1 MISVTTPELN
11 AWLAMFMW
19 PLARVLGLIAAA
31 PLFSNSAVPATMKL
45 VLGLAV
51 TVAIAPMAGPMPD
64 VSPASG
70 AGLLILVGQSIVGAT
85 LGFAMRIAFAAADLA
100 GDLCGLQMGL
110 GFATFYDPQSAHNSA
125 VLSEFFGVIA
135 TLLLL
140 AGNGHLLMLGAL
152 AQSFQTIPVSASML
166 PATTLAQVADWGGL
180 VFRYGL
186 LLSLP
191 LVVAMMIANLA
202 LGVLTKA
209 APQLNIFAV
218 GFPLTIFS
226 GFIVLW
232 IGMPY
237 FGPVLEQLPQLGI
250 ELMLGVHGPP

>member
-1 MISVTTPELN
+1 MISLTTVQLET
-11 AWLAMFMW
+11 WLAMFMW

-31 PLFSNSAVPATMKL
+31 PVFNNAAVPATMKL
-45 VLGLAV
+45 VLGLAI
-51 TVAIAPMAGPMPD
+51 TAAIAPAAGPMPE
-64 VSPASG
+64 VSPGSG
-70 AGLLILVGQSIVGAT
+70 AGLLILVGQGIIGAT
-85 LGFAMRIAFAAADLA
+85 LGFAMRIAFAAADLM

-110 GFATFYDPQSAHNSA
+110 GFATFYDPQSAATSGM
-125 VLSEFFGVIA
+125 LSDFFGVIT
-135 TLLLL
+135 TLILL

-152 AQSFQTIPVSASML
+152 AQSFQTMPVSASML
-166 PATTLAQVADWGGL
+166 PASTIAQVADWGGM

-226 GFIVLW
+226 GFLVLW
-232 IGMPY
+232 IGMP
-237 FGPVLEQLPQLGI
+237 FLGPVLEQLPQLGI
-250 ELMLGVHGPP
+250 ELMLGVHGAP

>member
-1 MISVTTPELN
+1 MISLTSVQID

-31 PLFSNSAVPATMKL
+31 PVFGDAAVPARIKL
-45 VLGLAV
+45 ALGFAI
-51 TVAIAPMAGPMPD
+51 TAAIAPAAGPMPE
-64 VSPASG
+64 VSPGSG
-70 AGLLILVGQSIVGAT
+70 AGLLILVGQVLIGAT
-85 LGFAMRIAFAAADLA
+85 LGFAMKLAFAAADLA

-110 GFATFYDPQSAHNSA
+110 GFASFYDTQSQGNTA
-125 VLSEFFGVIA
+125 VLSSFFTVIT
-135 TLLLL
+135 TLIFLG
-140 AGNGHLLMLGAL
+140 GNGHLLMLGAL
-152 AQSFQTIPVSASML
+152 TQSFQTMPVAATLLPVAS
-166 PATTLAQVADWGGL
+166 LAQAAEWGTL

-186 LLSLP
+186 LLALP
-191 LVVAMMIANLA
+191 LVVAMLVANLA

-226 GFIVLW
+226 GFMVLW

-237 FGPVLEQLPQLGI
+237 FGPALEQIPQMGI
-250 ELMLGVHGPP
+250 ELMLGLKIK